1 VTRASIVAAAAVLA
15 AATLGPRPA
24 AAYVRTEV
32 QAKDSAGNPVG
43 SPVPVAWAGECVFMT
58 VYPSDFVASPNDN
71 LMTADDVQA
80 GVTAAANAWSMAT
93 QSCTYLSFSLT
104 FSTAPAPRV
113 VHTDYLTMLVFRTTS
128 WCALDA
134 TGQCSTDPD
143 LEVSYDSTALALTT
157 VSANPHT
164 GEIKDVDMEVNAYQH
179 AWGDLV
185 VHPEL
190 GPPAMPSSTIQDIQ
204 NALTHEFGHLIGLDH
219 TCHPAGSSVIPNDQ
233 NGNPIPDC
241 LNADA
246 DVRATT
252 MFPSATP
259 GDISKRDLAPDDQQ
273 GLCDLYST
281 AHDPGVCAP
290 LSPPTNSGCSC
301 AVAPG
306 ARSTVASAGGAL
318 LVVAAALRRRR
329 RRARR

>member
-1 VTRASIVAAAAVLA
+1 VTRLSAAAAVAVLA

-32 QAKDSAGNPVG
+32 QAKDSAGNPIG
-43 SPVPVAWAGECVFMT
+43 SPVPVAWAGDCIFMT
-58 VYPSDFVASPNDN
+58 AYPSDFVASANDN
-71 LMTADDVQA
+71 LMTADDIQGA
-80 GVTAAANAWSMAT
+80 ISAAANAWSLAT
-93 QSCTYLSFSLT
+93 QSCTYLSFTMT

-113 VHTDYLTMLVFRTTS
+113 VHTDYLTMLVFRTSS

-134 TGQCSTDPD
+134 NGQCSTDPD

-164 GEIKDVDMEVNAYQH
+164 GEIKDVDMEVNAFQH

-190 GPPAMPSSTIQDIQ
+190 GPPAMPASTIQDVQ

-219 TCHPAGSSVIPNDQ
+219 TCHPPGSSLVPNDE

-241 LNADA
+241 NVADA
-246 DVRATT
+246 NVRATT

-259 GDISKRDLAPDDQQ
+259 GDVSKRDLAPDDQQ
-273 GLCDLYST
+273 GLCDLYNT
-281 AHDPGVCAP
+281 ANDPHVCAM
-290 LSPPTNSGCSC
+290 LSPPSTGGCSC
-301 AVAPG
+301 ATAPG
-306 ARSTVASAGGAL
+306 GRSAFATAGGAL
-318 LVVAAALRRRR
+318 LVVAAALRRRG